1 MQHWTRTRTRSNP
14 FEPVPV
20 QNAFKRRSKGVHY
33 PFATR
38 SLGVKMLPFGG
49 PKNTKIM
56 SQNKGWK
63 IHFLGWRLKSCW
75 FMLVHVC
82 SCWHL
87 CWIWRSQVVAQ
98 REAMEIY
105 EQFEHQSLHGSK
117 KVSYNDVLVSKIW
130 TVWTK
135 RSRLVLKKPY
145 LLQALIA
152 QDFAQTG
159 LSGVVHQKS
168 VERDVWRPEPGNFPS

>member
-75 FMLVHVC
+75 FMLVHVDTC
-82 SCWHL
+82 VGFGDLKWLPNGKPWKFMNNLSISHCTGPKKWATMMFL
-87 CWIWRSQVVAQ
+87 FQRFEQFEQ
-98 REAMEIY
+98 REAVLCWKSRICY
-105 EQFEHQSLHGSK
+105 RHWSLRISLKQVSVVLCTK
-117 KVSYNDVLVSKIW
+117 KV
-130 TVWTK
+130 
-135 RSRLVLKKPY
+135 
-145 LLQALIA
+145 
-152 QDFAQTG
+152 
-159 LSGVVHQKS
+159 
-168 VERDVWRPEPGNFPS
+168 